1 VQPVDV
7 YAQPVRQGPRAYRAQ
22 IRRLGPL
29 VGLLPAA
36 VLGLVSAMLLHGNT
50 STVRG
55 VAGFL
60 AAVLAAPGLL
70 VAGAPMTDGA
80 GVYGPAVLGSAA
92 VWLVIGLVA
101 ARRATR
107 RPVATWGDYWREHL
121 WLAGGV
127 WLGVIGALVAANLLL
142 GGAFL

>member
-1 VQPVDV
+1 MQPIDL
-7 YAQPVRQGPRAYRAQ
+7 YAQPVPQGPRAYRAQ

-29 VGLLPAA
+29 AGLLPAA
-36 VLGLVSAMLLHGNT
+36 LLGLASVLLLRGNT

-60 AAVLAAPGLL
+60 TAVLAAPGLL
-70 VAGAPMTDGA
+70 LAGAPMTDGA
-80 GVYGPAVLGSAA
+80 SVYGAAVVGSAA

-101 ARRATR
+101 SRRATR
-107 RPVATWGDYWREHL
+107 RPAATWGDYWKEHL

-127 WLGVIGALVAANLLL
+127 WLGVVGALVAANLLL